1 MVNTKDGMAFEGAV
15 LGTGSKTERIMSDV
29 YADVTY
35 AVVFD
40 GSVVKNVPVWNSEFP
55 TTNSVTLD
63 ATDEVFEAAR
73 AFFIADELTRM
84 NREYENSVNQRCYN
98 AMKVEKGKDVV
109 VARGR
114 KVAKGTSGRV
124 FWMGDNGWGMSV
136 GIELADGTRVFTAA
150 KNVDVMNPDEYLDLE
165 ELMLTPDYSG
175 QARRE
180 GNMRLRVFEE
190 QRARADARKAA

>member
-1 MVNTKDGMAFEGAV
+1 MVRTKDGLAFDGAV
-15 LGTGSKTERIMSDV
+15 LGTVSKTERIMSDV
-29 YADVTY
+29 WAEITY
-35 AVVFD
+35 AVVWD

-55 TTNSVTLD
+55 STNSVTLD

-73 AFFIADELTRM
+73 AFFIADELARL
-84 NREYENSVNQRCYN
+84 NLAHENSVNQRCYD
-98 AMKVEKGKDVV
+98 AGIVQKGKDVV

-150 KNVDVMNPDEYLDLE
+150 KNVDVMNPDEYLDLDD
-165 ELMLTPDYSG
+165 LLVTPDYSG

-190 QRARADARKAA
+190 QRSRADAKRAA